1 MTPKHDAAHPDL
13 YTALNDAGDLRPAA
27 RVVLEHFMG
36 ALIERPLIE
45 VAVERYLGC
54 HGPEAHGR
62 CCYCEPAGVGVGLLR
77 LATVTLGDG
86 PEVGH
91 RDTRMR
97 LLARLLSTACA

>member
-54 HGPEAHGR
+54 HGPEALTDVVIAN
-62 CCYCEPAGVGVGLLR
+62 P
-77 LATVTLGDG
+77 LAWV
-86 PEVGH
+86 
-91 RDTRMR
+91 
-97 LLARLLSTACA
+97 LAYFDSQQ